1 MTDSTEASEA
11 VPAVEPTPAAESA
24 VVAESAPAPVE
35 TAPVAETPAEP
46 PKPAEPELLP
56 LALTLSAPISAA
68 NPVGDDPKYSAEFE
82 YVKAEIVK
90 TSERDWEQITTAA
103 RKVLTSQA
111 KDITLLC
118 YHLVSSTVWKG
129 WGEGAAAGQTL
140 AKLMTDHW
148 DALHPLRD
156 RARQNSIKW
165 LTEERTL
172 GTFEQVAFTPADHPH
187 FLALS
192 KALNAIRTIL
202 NEKFP
207 ESPPSIKPLI
217 ELVDAKAK
225 ATRPVEAPK
234 PKAQQ
239 NSSSSGQD
247 SDGSGSS
254 GGTGHSIPA
263 PVVGDGASKGDLF
276 KALQKV
282 ALQLSAA
289 EPDNPTGY
297 KLLRICRWQE
307 VAAAPKNDAGKTT
320 FAPPNPQ
327 RRSFLEGQV
336 AQRAWSSILEK
347 CEAIFTEP
355 GMQYWLDLQCWV
367 AQSLSGRGHE
377 SCSEAIRTELRGLLK
392 RVPQLLDLK
401 FSDGS
406 PLASPP
412 TREWLELVMREGS
425 GGAAK
430 SAAAREDTLEAD
442 LAQAREVAGTGNVA
456 DALELL
462 QAGLIYGDLRSRT
475 MRQLEIARVAF
486 SSGKIR
492 PALSVSA
499 EIAERSSR
507 MDLASWEPQLARE
520 ILEIHLKSLNAA
532 IDAGIGDIAALKA
545 RREVIASRAGNE
557 DPSLLA
563 RFEF

>member
-1 MTDSTEASEA
+1 MTETTEATEA
-11 VPAVEPTPAAESA
+11 VLAADPSQVAQSVSVAEGATTSVEPAQG
-24 VVAESAPAPVE
+24 VAP
-35 TAPVAETPAEP
+35 PVASEPAEP
-46 PKPAEPELLP
+46 ALLP
-56 LALTLSAPISAA
+56 LASALVAPISAA

-90 TSERDWEQITTAA
+90 TTERDWEQITTAA
-103 RKVLTSQA
+103 RKVLTAQA

-165 LTEERTL
+165 LTEERTM
-172 GTFEQVAFTPADHPH
+172 GTFEQVAFTAADHPY

-192 KALNAIRTIL
+192 KALNIVRTIL

-207 ESPPSIKPLI
+207 DSPPSIKPLLD
-217 ELVDAKAK
+217 LVDAKAK
-225 ATRPVEAPK
+225 ATRPVEASK
-234 PKAQQ
+234 PVVSQSAT
-239 NSSSSGQD
+239 SSGGD
-247 SDGSGSS
+247 SDGGGSS
-254 GGTGHSIPA
+254 GPSIPA
-263 PVVGDGASKGDLF
+263 PTVGDGASKGDLF

-377 SCSEAIRTELRGLLK
+377 SCSEAVRTELRGLLK

-425 GGAAK
+425 GGAAR
-430 SAAAREDTLEAD
+430 SAAAREDTLETD
-442 LAQAREVAGTGNVA
+442 LAQAREVAGSGNVA

-499 EIAERSSR
+499 EIAERSFR

-532 IDAGIGDIAALKA
+532 IDAGLGDVAALKA

>member
-1 MTDSTEASEA
+1 MTETTEVSEA
-11 VPAVEPTPAAESA
+11 VAAAEAAPAA
-24 VVAESAPAPVE
+24 AELAPVE
-35 TAPVAETPAEP
+35 APVPAEV
-46 PKPAEPELLP
+46 KPELLP
-56 LALTLSAPISAA
+56 LALTLSAPISAS

-90 TSERDWEQITTAA
+90 TTERDWEQITTAA
-103 RKVLTSQA
+103 RKVLTAQA

-129 WGEGAAAGQTL
+129 WGDGAAAGQTL
-140 AKLMTDHW
+140 AVLMQSHW
-148 DALHPLRD
+148 DALHPLRE
-156 RARQNSIKW
+156 RARHNSFKW

-172 GTFEQVAFTPADHPH
+172 GTFDQVAFTPADHPN

-192 KALNAIRTIL
+192 KALNEIRTVL

-225 ATRPVEAPK
+225 ATRPAEAPK
-234 PKAQQ
+234 SKPVSSA
-239 NSSSSGQD
+239 SSSAASGSSDSSSG
-247 SDGSGSS
+247 G
-254 GGTGHSIPA
+254 SIPA
-263 PVVGDGASKGDLF
+263 PTVGDGASKSDLF

-307 VAAAPKNDAGKTT
+307 LAAAPKNDGGKTT
-320 FAPPNPQ
+320 FPPPNPQ
-327 RRSFLEGQV
+327 RKSFLEGQV
-336 AQRAWSSILEK
+336 AQKSWAPILEK
-347 CEAIFTEP
+347 CEAILTEP
-355 GMQYWLDLQCWV
+355 GMQFWLDLQCWV
-367 AQSLSGRGHE
+367 VQAFSGRGLE
-377 SCSEAIRTELRGLLK
+377 SCAEAIRVELRGLLK

-406 PLASPP
+406 PFASPT
-412 TREWLELVMREGS
+412 TREWLETVAREGS
-425 GGAAK
+425 GGAAR

-442 LAQAREVAGTGNVA
+442 LAQAREVAGSGNVA
-456 DALELL
+456 AALELL

-475 MRQLEIARVAF
+475 VRQLEIARLAF

-499 EIAERSSR
+499 EIADRSAR

-532 IDAGIGDIAALKA
+532 IDAGLGDVAGLKS
-545 RREVIASRAGNE
+545 RRELIASRAGNE